1 MPYPVHG
8 HGRSTK
14 SRRGLAGLGSGERR
28 SLPRPMAA
36 IVAPKPLPFLTFLTT
51 RLPARRSTQTSCSS
65 SAGRRGPAVAATPR
79 PACRVHSRFRSL
91 LPPSAAAS
99 PPTAAV
105 GEGMSDPELRLVLE
119 LATDEE
125 LMEVEEILYGTSYF
139 SPLLKS
145 IARRPNSDGV
155 VVLDDIEE
163 RDHFISKL
171 ESRFLYL
178 AADARSII
186 RRWRPSYRDVLLR
199 VRKKIGVR
207 CSSKLCTADLEAEI
221 FLHIVH
227 EYSSHKKDRLSFPWD
242 KQKSPKETSSLGAN
256 NWKVL
261 TDVAWRVG
269 RKGMETTFLKGGS
282 ALTLKTIYESLASR
296 LSGKLLKEAANYEIK
311 KELVKQGGRLAAVNL
326 ESRAGL
332 LAARQGLARAAS
344 RYVGLRSVMTFLG
357 PIMWGTLLADIV
369 IQMLGTDYARIVQAI
384 YAFAQIRLTR
394 TSYIEPDEE

>member
-1 MPYPVHG
+1 MPYLVHG
-8 HGRSTK
+8 ITSRRPTK
-14 SRRGLAGLGSGERR
+14 SRRGLAGLGSASAAPYTGERR
-28 SLPRPMAA
+28 SLPHPMAA
-36 IVAPKPLPFLTFLTT
+36 IVAPKPLPFLTTLTT
-51 RLPARRSTQTSCSS
+51 RSSLARLPTRRSTQTSCS

-79 PACRVHSRFRSL
+79 PGVACRVHSCLRSL

-99 PPTAAV
+99 PPTAAAA
-105 GEGMSDPELRLVLE
+105 EGMSDPELRLVLE

-221 FLHIVH
+221 FLHLVD
-227 EYSSHKKDRLSFPWD
+227 EYSSRMKDQLSFPWD

-256 NWKVL
+256 NW
-261 TDVAWRVG
+261 
-269 RKGMETTFLKGGS
+269 KGGS

-357 PIMWGTLLADIV
+357 PILWGTLLADIV